1 VCPMS
6 SLLRDLRHAWRSLRQ
21 SPGFTIVAVLTL
33 AVGIG
38 ANTAIFSF
46 LDGLL
51 LKPLPYPDADR
62 IVRVME
68 KPPRGERN
76 GISTLNFL
84 DWQKDN
90 AVFDFMS
97 AQSGD
102 AVTLTGGSEPV
113 QLRGGL
119 VSAEYFK
126 IFNIEPALGR
136 AFLPGEDQLG
146 RHQVV
151 VISHALWV
159 SQFGADPSI
168 VNRTILLNNEPHTVI
183 GVLPE
188 DSAFDRAVNQVWR
201 PLAFKPSNMTRDFH
215 WLTSFA
221 RLKDGVTLQQAQG
234 GMDTIG
240 KRIEGDFPASNKG
253 WGVIVERYSDIL
265 IGNENRTV
273 VLMMISATGFVL
285 LIGCANLAN
294 LALARGVS
302 REREVVVR
310 ASLGAGRWDLIRQF
324 LTENVVLAICGGL
337 LGIIV
342 GYALMNGIKLMLPPF
357 PFPRE
362 VDVTMD
368 GRVLLFAAVVSVLTG
383 LLFGMAPA
391 LQATKPDL
399 AASMKEEGR
408 GSSGGVGRRRLRDS
422 LIVAEIAL
430 AFVLLVVSGLMMRSF
445 FGILNVD
452 TGFDATNL
460 LTMRLPT
467 TVEQFPDPEQLNRY
481 LREVRTAVEAVP
493 GVRETAFSCAPPLQ
507 GSCYGMPMQV
517 ASKPLVDRANR
528 DGGFYKVVSPSY
540 FTTLGI
546 KPLKGRLLSDRDTS
560 SSPPVLV
567 MNERLAKR
575 YFPDQDPIGQRIL
588 IQKIIPGK
596 TELGDDVAWEVVGII
611 GDEKIG
617 GPTDDRSAGVYV
629 SNEQTPVYGLV
640 LSVRASLNPLTLQTP
655 ITAAIRS
662 VNKNQ
667 AISDVRTVEQ
677 IKDQS
682 MGGRR
687 LVAVLLGTFATVAL
701 VLAGLGI
708 YGVISYNVAQR
719 TREMGIRAALGA
731 TERSLL
737 RLILDRGVR
746 LTLIGLAIGVV
757 GAIGL
762 TRLMA
767 SLLFGVSARDP
778 MTMVSMAATLAAVAV
793 TASYVP
799 ARRATRVDP
808 VVALR
813 YE

>member
-1 VCPMS
+1 MS
-6 SLLRDLRHAWRSLRQ
+6 SLIRDVRHAVRTLRQ

-46 LDGLL
+46 LDAIL
-51 LKPLPYPDADR
+51 LKPLPYAGADR

-90 AVFDFMS
+90 TVFDFLS

-102 AVTLTGGSEPV
+102 AVTLTGGAEPV

-119 VSAEYFK
+119 VSAGYFK
-126 IFNIEPALGR
+126 VFGIEAALGR
-136 AFLPGEDQLG
+136 TFLSGEDQLG
-146 RHQVV
+146 RHQVA
-151 VISHALWV
+151 VISHVLWV
-159 SQFGADPSI
+159 SQFGGDPSV
-168 VNRTILLNNEPHTVI
+168 VNRTVLLNNEPHTII
-183 GVLPE
+183 GVLPQG
-188 DSAFDRAVNQVWR
+188 SAFDRAFVQIWR
-201 PLAFKPSNMTRDFH
+201 PLAFKASNMTRDFH

-221 RLKDGVTLQQAQG
+221 RLKDGVTFEQARAN
-234 GMDTIG
+234 MDAIG
-240 KRIEGDFPASNKG
+240 KRIENDFPASNKN
-253 WGVIVERYSDIL
+253 WGVIVERYADTIV
-265 IGNENRTV
+265 GPQNRTV
-273 VLMMISATGFVL
+273 ALMLLSSTGFLL

-310 ASLGAGRWDLIRQF
+310 ASLGAGRWALIRQF
-324 LTENVVLAICGGL
+324 LTENILLSLCGGL
-337 LGIIV
+337 LGLLI
-342 GYALMNGIKLMLPPF
+342 GYSLMKGIQLMMPPF
-357 PFPRE
+357 SFARE
-362 VDVTMD
+362 INVSMD
-368 GRVLLFAAVVSVLTG
+368 GRVLLFATIVSVFTG
-383 LLFGMAPA
+383 VLFGMAPA

-408 GSSGGVGRRRLRDS
+408 GSSGSAGRRRLRDS
-422 LIVAEIAL
+422 LIVAEVAL
-430 AFVLLVVSGLMMRSF
+430 AFVLLVVSGLIIRSF
-445 FGILNVD
+445 FTLLNVD
-452 TGFDATNL
+452 GGFDSTNI
-460 LTMRLPT
+460 LTMRIPA

-481 LREVRTAVEAVP
+481 LREVRAAVEAVP
-493 GVRETAFSCAPPLQ
+493 GVRETALSCAPPMQ
-507 GSCYGMPMQV
+507 GACYGMPMQV
-517 ASKPLVDRANR
+517 ASRPLVDRANR

-540 FTTLGI
+540 FSTLGI
-546 KPLKGRLLSDRDTS
+546 EPIKGRLLADTDTA

-567 MNERLAKR
+567 MNERLANR
-575 YFPDQDPIGQRIL
+575 YFPNEDPIGQRIL
-588 IQKIIPGK
+588 IQKIVPGK
-596 TELGDDVAWEVVGII
+596 TELGDDIAWEVVGLI
-611 GDEKIG
+611 GDEKVF
-617 GPTDDRSAGVYV
+617 GPEDTRSAGVYV
-629 SNEQTPVYGLV
+629 SNEQTAVYGMV
-640 LSVRASLNPLTLQTP
+640 LSVRASLNPLMLQTP

-662 VNKNQ
+662 VNKDQ
-667 AISDVRTVEQ
+667 AMTDVRTVDQ
-677 IKDQS
+677 IRDQS

-687 LVAVLLGTFATVAL
+687 LVSVLLGTFATVAL

-731 TERSLL
+731 TDRSLL
-737 RLILDRGVR
+737 RLVLDRGVR
-746 LTLIGLAIGVV
+746 LTLIGLVV
-757 GAIGL
+757 GVAGAVGL

-767 SLLFGVSARDP
+767 SLLFGVGARDP
-778 MTMVSMAATLAAVAV
+778 LTMVSVGVILAGVALM
-793 TASYVP
+793 ASYVP